1 MLNEEE
7 KKIKLKK
14 VMVKQHQQGLI
25 NLFLFH
31 LFFNFY
37 STKTMNENKRT
48 LK

>member
-14 VMVKQHQQGLI
+14 VMVKHHQHGLI
-25 NLFLFH
+25 DLFLFH

-37 STKTMNENKRT
+37 STKTMNEHENEIN
-48 LK
+48 